1 MFRRLPQFCDRTGLK
16 YPIKGDNHVF
26 IDSCTFV
33 HGLLMTTDLLLRE
46 RKSLIQERLRTEGR
60 VLAVDLARELGVS
73 EDTIRRDLREMAAA
87 GLCERVYGGALPI
100 PPDAGLLTVR
110 VSRAPERKAAL
121 ARVAVGFLRPRMTVF
136 LDAGSANLAIAQAIG
151 PELSATVI
159 TNTPLIAAALM
170 EKPGIDV
177 ILIGGPL
184 NRAVGAAVSARAQ
197 RDAELLRPDLAILG
211 TCGADAEAGLTAF
224 HVEDAEF
231 KRLIASRSRSL
242 LAAVTTEKLA
252 TAAPHT
258 IVPIDGSFTLVLEA
272 DAPDS
277 EVAAL
282 RARGANVVLAKEI
295 AG

>member
-26 IDSCTFV
+26 IDSRTFV

>member
-1 MFRRLPQFCDRTGLK
+1 
-16 YPIKGDNHVF
+16 
-26 IDSCTFV
+26 
-33 HGLLMTTDLLLRE
+33 MTTDLLLRE

-151 PELSATVI
+151 PELSATGI